1 MSIQIRP
8 AMILETSAG
17 VPLPESDIH
26 RTEQEPAGLARP
38 RSPRVPAPFDT
49 FARAMKEGA

>member
-8 AMILETSAG
+8 AIILETSAG
-17 VPLPESDIH
+17 LPLPETDIH

-38 RSPRVPAPFDT
+38 RSPRAPAPFDT